1 MSITK
6 FEAQMEL
13 SPVQSTEG
21 YPRSEATREYAAP
34 IIVDWMCPDIRHAWP
49 ETHNWRGL
57 AEVVNLIQKG
67 C

>member
-21 YPRSEATREYAAP
+21 YPRSEATREYAVP
-34 IIVDWMCPDIRHAWP
+34 MII
-49 ETHNWRGL
+49 
-57 AEVVNLIQKG
+57 EVKYPVSDMHGRKRMIGMGKRKLLIK
-67 C
+67 